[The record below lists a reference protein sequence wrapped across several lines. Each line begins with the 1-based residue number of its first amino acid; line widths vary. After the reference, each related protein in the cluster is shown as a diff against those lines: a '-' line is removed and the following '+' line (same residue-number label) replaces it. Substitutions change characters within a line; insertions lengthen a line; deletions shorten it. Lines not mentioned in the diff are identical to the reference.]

1 MAYVGSV
8 GDVDAIG
15 GLKNVVS
22 KCLAAV
28 FTGDPLTMVTVDR
41 GVIERRVWGYNR
53 MQWMRSDE
61 TRADNCQRAEW
72 KGRRCCGY
80 GKREVF
86 LLGRVVCAKY

>member
-15 GLKNVVS
+15 GLEMLLANVWQ
-22 KCLAAV
+22 LV
-28 FTGDPLTMVTVDR
+28 FTGDLLTMVTVDR
-41 GVIERRVWGYNR
+41 GVIKRRVWGYNR

-61 TRADNCQRAEW
+61 TGADNCQRAEW

-86 LLGRVVCAKY
+86 SSGRVECAKY